1 MGKTKQSLIF
11 KRSFLRKLFPLFCAL
26 VLLTVYSVSRVQTG
40 MATDTLTT
48 AAETASENILAVH
61 FLDVGQGDAIF
72 VQLPDGQTML
82 IDSGDDD
89 GGAILDYIKSLK
101 CDEITYAVA
110 THPHL
115 DHIGGMADVL
125 NGISV
130 GKFYMPKI
138 SSSTRAFERMLT
150 ALKEEGCGI
159 ITAKAGVTILDTAV
173 LKITI
178 IAPVK
183 NHYKD
188 VNNYSAVI
196 KLTYKNNTFLFTGD
210 AGALSESQIIS
221 DIDADVL
228 KVGHHGSSDSS
239 SDDFLLKVSP
249 EYAVISCGKGNSYG
263 HPHAETMQKLKKSGA
278 KIYRTD
284 LSGTIVMTSNGK
296 TINVNRKPESGQP
309 GTPD

>member
-26 VLLTVYSVSRVQTG
+26 VLLTVYSVSRLQTG

-72 VQLPDGQTML
+72 VQMPDGQTML
-82 IDSGDDD
+82 IDAGDDD
-89 GGAILDYIKSLK
+89 GAAILDYIKSLK
-101 CDEITYAVA
+101 CDKITYVVA

-125 NGISV
+125 EGISV
-130 GKFYMPKI
+130 EKFYMPKI

-150 ALKEEGCGI
+150 AVKEEGCGI
-159 ITAKAGVTILDTAV
+159 ITAKAGVTILDTAA

-183 NHYKD
+183 NYYKD

-263 HPHAETMQKLKKSGA
+263 HPHAETLQKLKKSGA

-296 TINVNRKPESGQP
+296 TINVNRQPESGQP